1 VFRTIDFVEKL
12 TMSEEQKIQA
22 AILDDDKDYRDLLSK
37 MLNNSPGFECVGTY
51 KSSDEALS
59 KIETDLPDVLL
70 LDIEMPV
77 KSGIES
83 LREIKLN
90 FPSVKVLMLTV
101 YSDSE
106 RIFESLRSGADGY
119 LLKKNPKEKLF
130 EAIREAYNGGVPF
143 SGEVAKKVLQY
154 FQTPNVLTDSSE
166 LSEREKEV
174 LTELIEGHSTKAIAD
189 KLFVSMHTI
198 RFHLHN
204 IYVKLHVSSRA
215 EAVAKALK
223 NRR

>member
-12 TMSEEQKIQA
+12 TMSEEQKIQT

>member
-1 VFRTIDFVEKL
+1 
-12 TMSEEQKIQA
+12 MNEELNIQA

-51 KSSDEALS
+51 KSSEEALR
-59 KIETDLPDVLL
+59 KIETDLPDIFL

-77 KSGIES
+77 KSGIEC
-83 LREIKLN
+83 LKEIKLN
-90 FPSVKVLMLTV
+90 YPSVKVLMLTV

-106 RIFESLRSGADGY
+106 RIFQSLRNGADGY
-119 LLKKNPKEKLF
+119 LLKKSPKEKLF
-130 EAIREAYNGGVPF
+130 EAIREAYDGGVPF

-154 FQTPNVLTDSSE
+154 FQTPNVLADTSE

-174 LTELIEGHSTKAIAD
+174 LHELIEGHSTKAIAD
-189 KLFVSMHTI
+189 KLFVSTHTV

-215 EAVAKALK
+215 EAVAMALK